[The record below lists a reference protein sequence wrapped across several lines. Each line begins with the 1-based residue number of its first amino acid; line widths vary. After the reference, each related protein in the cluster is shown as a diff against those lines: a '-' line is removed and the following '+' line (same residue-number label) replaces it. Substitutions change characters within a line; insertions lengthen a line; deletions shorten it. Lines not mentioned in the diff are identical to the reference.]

1 MLLFGSYE
9 TPFSDSFQFFCIWLR
24 TIFFVKFE
32 GETYG
37 REGLVPPLIEGS
49 LL

>member
-9 TPFSDSFQFFCIWLR
+9 TPFLDSFQFFCIWLR
-24 TIFFVKFE
+24 TNFFGKFK

-37 REGLVPPLIEGS
+37 REGLVPPFIEGS